1 MLNSVLLCIEL
12 LVTVDVFQIEDVP
25 SPPEAVNGL
34 LELTEDTFEKHV
46 SSGHHFVKFY
56 APWCGHC
63 QKLAPTWD
71 ELANSLRNDDVVSIS
86 KIDCTQHRSICGQF
100 DIKGYPTL
108 LWIEDGK
115 KVSI

>member
-1 MLNSVLLCIEL
+1 MN
-12 LVTVDVFQIEDVP
+12 
-25 SPPEAVNGL
+25 
-34 LELTEDTFEKHV
+34 ELTEDTFEKHV
-46 SSGHHFVKFY
+46 SSGYHFVKFY

-71 ELANSLRNDDVVSIS
+71 ELANSLRNDDAVSIS
-86 KIDCTQHRSICGQF
+86 RIDCTQHRSVCGQF

-115 KVSI
+115 KVLIIKLYISFSFRRGLFHINNTSMCSQINGKFPDR